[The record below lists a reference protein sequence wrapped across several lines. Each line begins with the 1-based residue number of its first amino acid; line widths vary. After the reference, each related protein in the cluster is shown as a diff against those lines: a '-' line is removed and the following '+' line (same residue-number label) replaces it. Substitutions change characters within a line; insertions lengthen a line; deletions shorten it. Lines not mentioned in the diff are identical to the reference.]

1 MYRQFRRH
9 CNCIWPDQTFG
20 IVGAAT
26 SAAISRG
33 KFPEAGIA
41 SRTHSMSLRCAQDD
55 EILILSR
62 CDARR
67 AHRARRL
74 KHAHSENHCMQ
85 KSPMEWALLMPIRE
99 NA

>member
-1 MYRQFRRH
+1 MYRQFHGH
-9 CNCIWPDQTFG
+9 CNCIWPDQSFG
-20 IVGAAT
+20 IVDTAT
-26 SAAISRG
+26 RAGISRG
-33 KFPEAGIA
+33 KFSEAGIA

-62 CDARR
+62 CDRRR
-67 AHRARRL
+67 AHRARWL

-85 KSPMEWALLMPIRE
+85 EAPVEWELLMPIRE